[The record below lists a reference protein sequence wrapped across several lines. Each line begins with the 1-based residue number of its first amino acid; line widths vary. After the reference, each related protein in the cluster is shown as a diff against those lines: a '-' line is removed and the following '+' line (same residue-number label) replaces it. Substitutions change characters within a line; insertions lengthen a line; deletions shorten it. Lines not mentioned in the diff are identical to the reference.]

1 VSIQKYLTL
10 AEEQQSMGIVKQEEP
25 NVSVIQRHSVANQVY
40 FDLRSRILSGQL
52 PQGER
57 LVEAT
62 IARSLGIS
70 RAPVREAVNRLM
82 EAGLLENRTHFG
94 PSVVQMSTEK
104 IRELYAVRNS
114 IESLAIQSVTKRH
127 SKEDIAEL
135 RRLIKVMSDRAE
147 ENDLT
152 GVVEADLV
160 FHEALWRM
168 ADNPYI
174 QKIAG
179 LLFDHMRLALTID
192 NAAYGNLVDVARE
205 HEPLVEAIETG
216 DPDKATDALTRHIM
230 SSLET
235 FSKS

>member
-1 VSIQKYLTL
+1 
-10 AEEQQSMGIVKQEEP
+10 MGTVKQEEP
-25 NVSVIQRHSVANQVY
+25 SVPVIQRHSVANQVY
-40 FDLRSRILSGQL
+40 FDLRNRILSGQI

-127 SKEDIAEL
+127 SKDDIAEL
-135 RRLIKVMSDRAE
+135 RLLIKVMSDRAE
-147 ENDLT
+147 ENDLP
-152 GVVEADLV
+152 GVVEAELV

-192 NAAYGNLVDVARE
+192 NAAYGSLVDVARE

-216 DPDKATDALTRHIM
+216 NPDKATEALTRHIM

-235 FSKS
+235 ISRS

>member
-1 VSIQKYLTL
+1 
-10 AEEQQSMGIVKQEEP
+10 MGTVKHQEP
-25 NVSVIQRHSVANQVY
+25 SVPVIQRQSVANQVY
-40 FDLRSRILSGQL
+40 LDLRHRILSGQI

-62 IARSLGIS
+62 IARTLGTS

-114 IESLAIQSVTKRH
+114 IESLAIKSVAMRH
-127 SKEDIAEL
+127 SKSDIAEL
-135 RRLIKVMSDRAE
+135 RHLIKVMSDRAE
-147 ENDLT
+147 EKDLP
-152 GVVEADLV
+152 GLVEAELV

-174 QKIAG
+174 EKIAS

-192 NAAYGNLVDVARE
+192 NAAYGSLADVALE
-205 HEPLVEAIETG
+205 HEPLVDAIETG
-216 DPDKATDALTRHIM
+216 DPDKAAEALTRHIM

-235 FSKS
+235 ISKS

>member
-1 VSIQKYLTL
+1 
-10 AEEQQSMGIVKQEEP
+10 MGVVKHEEP
-25 NVSVIQRHSVANQVY
+25 DAPVIQRHSVANQVY
-40 FDLRSRILSGQL
+40 LDLRNRILTGQI

-94 PSVVQMSTEK
+94 PSVVQMSAEK

-114 IESLAIQSVTKRH
+114 VEALAIQAVARRH
-127 SKEDIAEL
+127 SKDDIAEL
-135 RRLIKVMSDRAE
+135 RHLIDVMSDRAE
-147 ENDLT
+147 HNDLP
-152 GVVEADLV
+152 GLVEAELD
-160 FHEALWRM
+160 FHETLWRM

-174 QKIAG
+174 QKIAN

-192 NAAYGNLVDVARE
+192 NAAYGNLIDVARE

-216 DPDKATDALTRHIM
+216 DPERATEALTRHIM

-235 FSKS
+235 FSQS

>member
-1 VSIQKYLTL
+1 
-10 AEEQQSMGIVKQEEP
+10 MGTIKKEEP
-25 NVSVIQRHSVANQVY
+25 GPLVIQRHSVANQVY
-40 FDLRSRILSGQL
+40 FDLRARILSGQL

-94 PSVVQMSTEK
+94 PSVIQMSSDK

-114 IESLAIQSVTKRH
+114 IESLAIQAVAKRH

-135 RRLIKVMSDRAE
+135 RRLITAMSDRAE
-147 ENDLT
+147 AEDLP
-152 GVVEADLV
+152 GLVEAELV

-192 NAAYGNLVDVARE
+192 NASYGNLVDVARE

-216 DPDKATDALTRHIM
+216 DPARASEALTRHIM
-230 SSLET
+230 TSLET

>member
-1 VSIQKYLTL
+1 
-10 AEEQQSMGIVKQEEP
+10 MGTRKQEEP
-25 NVSVIQRHSVANQVY
+25 SMPVIQRHSVANQVY
-40 FDLRSRILSGQL
+40 SDLRNRILSGQI

-57 LVEAT
+57 LVEST

-94 PSVVQMSTEK
+94 PSVVQMGNEK

-114 IESLAIQSVTKRH
+114 IESLAIQAVAQRH
-127 SKEDIAEL
+127 SKDNIAEL
-135 RRLIKVMSDRAE
+135 RFLIMVMSDRAE
-147 ENDLT
+147 ANDLP
-152 GVVEADLV
+152 GVVEAELA

-205 HEPLVEAIETG
+205 HEPLVDAIETG
-216 DPDKATDALTRHIM
+216 NPDKASEALTRHIM

-235 FSKS
+235 ISGS

>member
-1 VSIQKYLTL
+1 
-10 AEEQQSMGIVKQEEP
+10 MGTRKQEEP
-25 NVSVIQRHSVANQVY
+25 SVPVIQRHSVANQVY
-40 FDLRSRILSGQL
+40 SDLRNRILSGQI

-57 LVEAT
+57 LVEST

-94 PSVVQMSTEK
+94 PSVVQMGNEK

-114 IESLAIQSVTKRH
+114 IESLAIQAVTQRH
-127 SKEDIAEL
+127 SKDNIAEL
-135 RRLIKVMSDRAE
+135 RFLIKVMSDRAE
-147 ENDLT
+147 ENDLP
-152 GVVEADLV
+152 GVVEAELA

-205 HEPLVEAIETG
+205 HEPLVDAIETG
-216 DPDKATDALTRHIM
+216 NPDKASEALTRHIM

-235 FSKS
+235 ISGS

>member
-1 VSIQKYLTL
+1 
-10 AEEQQSMGIVKQEEP
+10 MGTRKQEEP
-25 NVSVIQRHSVANQVY
+25 SVPVIQRHSVANQVY
-40 FDLRSRILSGQL
+40 SDLRNRILSGQI

-57 LVEAT
+57 LVEST

-94 PSVVQMSTEK
+94 PSVVQMGNEK

-114 IESLAIQSVTKRH
+114 IESLAIQAVAQRH
-127 SKEDIAEL
+127 SKDNIAEL
-135 RRLIKVMSDRAE
+135 RFLIMVMSDRAE
-147 ENDLT
+147 ANDLP
-152 GVVEADLV
+152 GVVEAELA

-205 HEPLVEAIETG
+205 HEPLVDAIETG
-216 DPDKATDALTRHIM
+216 NPDKASEALTRHIM

-235 FSKS
+235 ISGS

>member
-1 VSIQKYLTL
+1 
-10 AEEQQSMGIVKQEEP
+10 MGTIKQEEP
-25 NVSVIQRHSVANQVY
+25 VALVIQRHSVANQVY
-40 FDLRSRILSGQL
+40 FDLRTRILSGQL

-94 PSVVQMSTEK
+94 PSVIQMSADK

-114 IESLAIQSVTKRH
+114 IESLAIQAVAKRH

-135 RRLIKVMSDRAE
+135 RRLITAMSDRAE
-147 ENDLT
+147 EEDLP
-152 GVVEADLV
+152 GLVEAELV

-192 NAAYGNLVDVARE
+192 NASYGNLVDVARE

-216 DPDKATDALTRHIM
+216 DPERASEALTRHIM
-230 SSLET
+230 TSLET

>member
-1 VSIQKYLTL
+1 
-10 AEEQQSMGIVKQEEP
+10 MGTVKQEASSVP
-25 NVSVIQRHSVANQVY
+25 VIQRHSVANQVY
-40 FDLRSRILSGQL
+40 FDLRSRILSGQI

-114 IESLAIQSVTKRH
+114 IESLAIQAVAKRH
-127 SKEDIAEL
+127 SKDDIAEL

-147 ENDLT
+147 QNDLP
-152 GVVEADLV
+152 GVVETELE
-160 FHEALWRM
+160 FHETLWRM

-192 NAAYGNLVDVARE
+192 NAAYGNLLDVARE

-216 DPDKATDALTRHIM
+216 DAGRATEALTRHIM

-235 FSKS
+235 FSQS

>member
-1 VSIQKYLTL
+1 
-10 AEEQQSMGIVKQEEP
+10 MGIAGQEES
-25 NVSVIQRHSVANQVY
+25 NGSVIQRQSVASQVY
-40 FDLRSRILSGQL
+40 LDLRNRILSGQI

-62 IARSLGIS
+62 IARSLGTS

-94 PSVVQMSTEK
+94 PSVVQMSMEK

-114 IESLAIQSVTKRH
+114 IEALAIRAVTRRH
-127 SKEDIAEL
+127 SKDDIIEL
-135 RRLIKVMSDRAE
+135 RRLIKIMSDRAE
-147 ENDLT
+147 SKDLP
-152 GVVEADLV
+152 GLVEAELA

-168 ADNPYI
+168 ANNPYV

-179 LLFDHMRLALTID
+179 MLFDHMRLALMID
-192 NAAYGNLVDVARE
+192 NASYGNLIDVARE

-216 DPDKATDALTRHIM
+216 NPDRAADALTRHIM
-230 SSLET
+230 SSVEM
-235 FSKS
+235 SSQS